1 MNKKIVIGIIVV
13 LVLCAIGGLI
23 LYFTSRDTLDSN
35 TNTDNSVNESVPTP
49 PENTGSNNTDNND
62 NPATSGRTLIVYF
75 SAQGHTEEVANQM
88 AENLN
93 ADIFEIEP
101 VDAYTSADLN
111 YTDDSSRVSREHAD
125 ESLRDVE
132 LVSTTVPNW
141 EEYDTV
147 LIGYPIWWGVAAW
160 PVDTFVESNDFTGK
174 TVIPFCTSVS
184 SSLGQSGE
192 LLAEEAG
199 TGNWLEGHRF
209 SSNSSEA
216 DILEFTDS
224 LS

>member
-49 PENTGSNNTDNND
+49 PENTASNNTDNND
-62 NPATSGRTLIVYF
+62 NSATSRRTLIVYF

-160 PVDTFVESNDFTGK
+160 LLDTFVESNDFTGK